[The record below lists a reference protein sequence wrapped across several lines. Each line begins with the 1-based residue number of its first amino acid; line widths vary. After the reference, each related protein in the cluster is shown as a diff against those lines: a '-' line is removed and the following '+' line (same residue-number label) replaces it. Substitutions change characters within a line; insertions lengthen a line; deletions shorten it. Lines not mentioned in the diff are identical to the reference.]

1 MKMWRRLLAGVL
13 ACLLCMSLAGCHA
26 LDEAKANHGLLQPDG
41 SVRLGDV
48 VYKPLPACEQL
59 SPELEYTADVSVT
72 ASDVP
77 VLLASMMGSSYYK
90 SKDGVL
96 LIWQYDGYNEKGG
109 INYCREDRYEEMVA
123 RIEAGFKPDGYCYEY
138 EWYNDE
144 DGELWSEI
152 YYLTEEQRQ
161 AIQTVFTTVVP
172 VPQVAASSLNYDFC
186 VELQLCSKDLL
197 MREYADLDICVY
209 EGEYYLVE
217 YADNDMLYP
226 VPATMNP
233 TFEAIMKAHVDNE
246 KAMFGD
252 FYETDEELVL

>member
-96 LIWQYDGYNEKGG
+96 LIWQYDGLEEDNG
-109 INYCREDRYEEMVA
+109 INYCREDRYEKMVA

-138 EWYNDE
+138 ERYDE
-144 DGELWSEI
+144 EAGEFWSEF
-152 YYLTEEQRQ
+152 YYLTDFNFPGFLVGRR
-161 AIQTVFTTVVP
+161 
-172 VPQVAASSLNYDFC
+172 SLVQEGGTQISGNDQYTGLR
-186 VELQLCSKDLL
+186 VQ
-197 MREYADLDICVY
+197 ADLKAGTQTAWYVNSN
-209 EGEYYLVE
+209 GEILSGT
-217 YADNDMLYP
+217 YP
-226 VPATMNP
+226 FAQGEFQKI
-233 TFEAIMKAHVDNE
+233 TFERKRP
-246 KAMFGD
+246 
-252 FYETDEELVL
+252 